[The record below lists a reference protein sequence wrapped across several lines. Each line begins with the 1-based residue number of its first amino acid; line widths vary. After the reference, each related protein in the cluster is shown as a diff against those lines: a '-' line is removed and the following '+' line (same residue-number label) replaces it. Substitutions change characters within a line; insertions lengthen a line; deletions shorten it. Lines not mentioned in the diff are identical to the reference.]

1 MLFHI
6 RHEIVNVSFLQIE
19 RFPENTMVPAKP
31 SIPLIDAVTSRR
43 SIRGFLPEPVPR
55 EILEHVFEIAQQAPS
70 NCNTQPWKAFV
81 ASGET
86 KEKLRQKFLERQKD
100 AVPGNPDFSYVSR
113 FDGEYRTRQVE
124 CAVAL
129 YNEMGIARDDKEGRL
144 RAVRRNFEFFD
155 APHIVFLGMD
165 RQFGSTIALDVGI
178 YAQTLMLTMQAFG
191 ISSCA
196 MGSMRAYPDL
206 VREAF
211 ELDDQTGIL
220 LGISFGY
227 EDPEVDANRT
237 RMTRELM
244 ENTVTFRE

>member
-1 MLFHI
+1 MTL
-6 RHEIVNVSFLQIE
+6 V
-19 RFPENTMVPAKP
+19 
-31 SIPLIDAVTSRR
+31 DAITTRR
-43 SIRGFLPEPVPR
+43 SVRGFLPDPVSHD
-55 EILEHVFEIAQQAPS
+55 ILTSIFELARTSPS

-86 KEKLRQKFLERQKD
+86 KEALRRKFLERQRD
-100 AVPGNPDFSYVSR
+100 GTPGNPDFSYVAR
-113 FDGEYRTRQVE
+113 FEGEYRTRQVD

-178 YAQTLMLTMQAFG
+178 YAQTLMLSMQAFG

-206 VREAF
+206 VRDAF
-211 ELDDQTGIL
+211 GLDDQTGIL

-227 EDPEVDANRT
+227 EDPEIDANRT
-237 RMTRELM
+237 RTTRELL
-244 ENTVTFRE
+244 ENTVAFRD

>member
-1 MLFHI
+1 MTL
-6 RHEIVNVSFLQIE
+6 V
-19 RFPENTMVPAKP
+19 
-31 SIPLIDAVTSRR
+31 DAITTRR
-43 SIRGFLPEPVPR
+43 SVRGFLPDPVSHD
-55 EILEHVFEIAQQAPS
+55 ILTSIFELARTSPS

-86 KEKLRQKFLERQKD
+86 KETLRRKFLERHRD
-100 AVPGNPDFSYVSR
+100 GTPGNPDFSYVAR
-113 FDGEYRTRQVE
+113 FEGEYRTRQVD

-178 YAQTLMLTMQAFG
+178 YAQTLMLSMQAFG

-206 VREAF
+206 VRDAF
-211 ELDDQTGIL
+211 GLGDQTGIL

-237 RMTRELM
+237 RTTRELL
-244 ENTVTFRE
+244 ENTVAFRD